1 MSSIKDTARVRHRTN
16 RTAIP
21 MPKIQFENVTKVFT
35 LRAGPEGGA
44 ARSFT
49 AVDGLSL
56 DVEAGEFLTLVGPSG
71 CGKST
76 LLDLLGGFSTP
87 TTGRVLLDGKPV
99 TGTGLDRGIVFQQY
113 ALFPWRTA
121 LENVEFGLEAKG
133 IGARE
138 RRVIARENLALVGLR
153 GFEDR
158 HPHELS
164 GGMKQR
170 VAIARCLAHDP
181 DVLLMDEPFAA
192 VDAQTRESLQDELL
206 RTWERARTTVIFV
219 THGIDEALYL
229 GQRVAVMTSRPGR
242 IKEVVEVPRELRDG
256 DPDIRSLPAF
266 GTLRHHIWSLLRDE
280 VSGEPPVARAPRS
293 RAPGLD
299 AGLGAEVV
307 SHG

>member
-1 MSSIKDTARVRHRTN
+1 
-16 RTAIP
+16 
-21 MPKIQFENVTKVFT
+21 MPKIQFQDVTKVFT

-44 ARSFT
+44 PKPFT
-49 AVDGLSL
+49 AVEGLSL

-87 TTGRVLLDGKPV
+87 TAGRVLLDGKPV

-133 IGARE
+133 VGARE

-242 IKEVVEVPRELRDG
+242 IKEVVEVPKELRDG
-256 DPDIRSLPAF
+256 DPDVRSLPEF
-266 GTLRHHIWSLLRDE
+266 GRLRHHIWNLLRDE
-280 VSGEPPVARAPRS
+280 VGGSTPLERAPRS
-293 RAPGLD
+293 RPAGLD
-299 AGLGAEVV
+299 AGLGTEVV